1 MTDSTQQY
9 EEALYQLKDQIALEV
24 YDQEYWTT
32 SDYQKEVIDSIA
44 WNRTN

>member
-9 EEALYQLKDQIALEV
+9 QEALYQLKNQLALEL
-24 YDQEYWTT
+24 YDQEYWNT
-32 SDYQKEVIDSIA
+32 STLKKEVIDSIA

>member
-9 EEALYQLKDQIALEV
+9 EATLYQLKDQIALEV
-24 YDQEYWTT
+24 YDQEYWNT